1 MRIDSR
7 DNFQRFLNEADAEQ
21 RTLMPRWRD
30 ALNRIFLGDEG
41 KHLTLDQKAEILG
54 VPSPGRRQMFK
65 LGGGAV
71 LGAFVLAACG
81 DDDDTSTP
89 QTGEGGSSTTA
100 GGEGG
105 NMDLTLAKT
114 AASVEALAV
123 AVYTNPAVGDI
134 VTNQTVLDAA
144 GLFAEHHQAHQD
156 ALNGV
161 VTGAGEEAVTE
172 PNQVLFDALVQ
183 PVLDDPSEAKVL
195 QLALDLEGAAMMTY
209 TFAGG
214 ELSTPELRS
223 TIMTIGGIEARHWA
237 ALSFVQS
244 SGDPT
249 SIFPESRAFMPS
261 ELSVPEDALIS

>member
-7 DNFQRFLNEADAEQ
+7 DNFQRFLTEADAHQ

-41 KHLTLDQKAEILG
+41 KDLTHDQKAAILG
-54 VPSPGRRQMFK
+54 VPAPGRRQMFK
-65 LGGGAV
+65 MGGAAI
-71 LGAFVLAACG
+71 LGATVLAACG
-81 DDDDTSTP
+81 DDDDTAAP
-89 QTGEGGSSTTA
+89 EVGAEGTGS

-123 AVYTNPAVGDI
+123 AVYTNETVAAN
-134 VTNQTVLDAA
+134 VTNETVLSAA

-161 VTGAGEEAVTE
+161 ITGAGESEVTE
-172 PNQVLFDALVQ
+172 PNQVIFDAMVQ
-183 PVLDDPSEAKVL
+183 PVLDDPTEENILK
-195 QLALDLEGAAMMTY
+195 LALDLEGAAMMTY
-209 TFAGG
+209 SFAGG

-223 TIMTIGGIEARHWA
+223 TIMTIGGVEARHWA
-237 ALSFVQS
+237 ALTFVS
-244 SGDPT
+244 SGGDPT
-249 SIFPESRAFMPS
+249 AIFPEQRAFMPA
-261 ELSVPEDALIS
+261 ELALPEEAIIS

>member
-7 DNFQRFLNEADAEQ
+7 DNFQRYLEESDEAQ
-21 RTLMPRWRD
+21 RSMMPRWRE
-30 ALNRIFLGDEG
+30 ALNRIFLGEDG
-41 KHLTLDQKAEILG
+41 KNLTDDQKAHILG
-54 VPSPGRRQMFK
+54 VPSPSRRQMFK

-71 LGAFVLAACG
+71 LGAAVLAACG
-81 DDDDTSTP
+81 DDDDTSAPT
-89 QTGEGGSSTTA
+89 TSGDDTTTTA
-100 GGEGG
+100 GEGGG

-134 VTNQTVLDAA
+134 VTNETVLAAA

-161 VTGAGEEAVTE
+161 ITGAGEAEITE
-172 PNQVLFDALVQ
+172 PNQVIFDALVQ

-195 QLALDLEGAAMMTY
+195 QLALDLEDAAQKTY
-209 TFAGG
+209 VFAAG

-223 TIMTIGGIEARHWA
+223 TIMTIGGVEARHWA
-237 ALSFVQS
+237 ALTFVQAN
-244 SGDPT
+244 DVT
-249 SIFPESRAFMPS
+249 AIFPDQRAFMPS
-261 ELSVPEDALIS
+261 ELAVPQDAVIS

>member
-1 MRIDSR
+1 MRIDSQ
-7 DNFQRFLNEADAEQ
+7 DNFQRFLKEADAQQ
-21 RTLMPRWRD
+21 RSLMPRWRD

-41 KHLTLDQKAEILG
+41 KDLSNDQKAALLG

-65 LGGGAV
+65 MGGATL
-71 LGAFVLAACG
+71 LGAAVLAACG
-81 DDDDTSTP
+81 DDDDTSAPTSGD
-89 QTGEGGSSTTA
+89 TGDGGEA
-100 GGEGG
+100 AEGG
-105 NMDLTLAKT
+105 NLDLTLAKT

-123 AVYTNPAVGDI
+123 AVYTNPAVGEI
-134 VTNQTVLDAA
+134 VTNETVLSAA

-161 VTGAGEEAVTE
+161 VTGAGQEAVTE

-195 QLALDLEGAAMMTY
+195 QLALDLEGAAMTTY

-223 TIMTIGGIEARHWA
+223 TIMTIGGVEARHWA
-237 ALSFVQS
+237 ALTFVATS
-244 SGDPT
+244 DPAA
-249 SIFPESRAFMPS
+249 IFPEGRAFMPA
-261 ELSVPEDALIS
+261 ELAVPDEALIS